1 MASIREVAKLAQVA
15 PSTVS
20 RALNSSGYVAE
31 ETREKIK
38 AAVAELDYVPNQWIR
53 NLYRQSTGIIG
64 VVAPGLI
71 HPFFSSLWNHLELEL
86 RKFGYN
92 MMLCSTGGEEQRER
106 EYLDTLERNLF
117 DGVIDGA
124 AVLPDESYAKL
135 EKPIVFLDRIVPGIP
150 VVSSDHKQG
159 GELAAKKFLECGCRK
174 VLHTVGDRQYR
185 LQSHEGDDALDRCLR
200 ENGVETIREEVSWD
214 ATTDYAS
221 CYKLTKKLLTAH
233 PDVDGVLASDL
244 QAAAFLK
251 AASSLGIDV
260 PGKLNIIA
268 YDGTFVTSFNS
279 TAPAAI
285 VQDVRAIARQTVAVL
300 LKRINGQQAAKE
312 QVLVPVKLV
321 EGETTKRVPS

>member
-1 MASIREVAKLAQVA
+1 MASIREVARLAQVA

-20 RALNSSGYVAE
+20 RALNNSGYVAD

-64 VVAPGLI
+64 VIAPGLI

-92 MMLCSTGGEEQRER
+92 MMLCSTGGEHQRER

-124 AVLPDESYAKL
+124 AMLPDESYAKL
-135 EKPIVFLDRIVPGIP
+135 EKPIVFLDRVLPGIP
-150 VVSSDHKQG
+150 VVSSDHRQG
-159 GELAAKKFLECGCRK
+159 GELAAQAFLEAGCRK
-174 VLHTVGDRQYR
+174 VLLTVGDQRHR
-185 LQSHEGDDALDRCLR
+185 LQSHEGDLALERHLQA
-200 ENGVETIREEVSWD
+200 GGAETVRREVSWD
-214 ATTDYAS
+214 DTTDYAK
-221 CYKLTKKLLTAH
+221 CFKLSKKLLAAH

-244 QAAAFLK
+244 QASAFFK

-260 PGKLNIIA
+260 PGRLKIIA
-268 YDGTFVTSFNS
+268 YDGTFVTDFN
-279 TAPAAI
+279 AAEPTVI
-285 VQDVRAIARQTVAVL
+285 VQDVRTIARQTVAVL
-300 LKRINGQQAAKE
+300 LKKINGQAVGDE
-312 QVLVPVKLV
+312 PVTVPVTLRR
-321 EGETTKRVPS
+321 GATT